1 MAYIHIVCFI
11 AQCLLLTDL
20 LRLSNGIDI
29 QVSSNFYVSP
39 EVYSGYLS
47 NAEQY
52 KEAFTM
58 PDADGEN
65 TLYIRG
71 DDTEIEFQLATNETK
86 GNTKHDFV

>member
-1 MAYIHIVCFI
+1 MGVLHGKFMLYFTLFS
-11 AQCLLLTDL
+11 CLILMCK
-20 LRLSNGIDI
+20 GFDI
-29 QVSSNFYVSP
+29 QVPSNFYGSP

-58 PDADGEN
+58 PDADGKN

-71 DDTEIEFQLATNETK
+71 NETEIELQLATNETK
-86 GNTKHDFV
+86 GNTKLDFV

>member
-11 AQCLLLTDL
+11 TQCLLVTDL
-20 LRLSNGIDI
+20 FRICNGFDI
-29 QVSSNFYVSP
+29 QVLSNFYGSP

-52 KEAFTM
+52 QEAFTM

-71 DDTEIEFQLATNETK
+71 NQTEIELQLATAETE